1 MIAFDGNNPSKLSS
15 KINYVYVGPN
25 VQQSKS

>member
-1 MIAFDGNNPSKLSS
+1 MIAFDSNNPSKLSS
-15 KINYVYVGPN
+15 KINDGYVGPN